1 VSRKSATLVEDDDV
15 SPPNGATDCKRVL
28 LVDDNQVNLKL
39 ASELI
44 RIWGHEVTEAEHG
57 SQALE
62 IFLAEDFDLIILDIQ
77 MPDIDGVSLLQ
88 MMREQKPENQTPAV
102 ALTANVLNDEADRL
116 LELGFVY
123 FLGKP
128 IDEDKFRSLLGGN
141 PQRRISSDKRPE
153 GSESN
158 ENRAV
163 DYAKS
168 LTLSADNE
176 SLLKQIFEII
186 QRDIPDQQQQL
197 DKALKQQD
205 HDKLAAIAHKLHGV
219 LPATRACRV

>member
-1 VSRKSATLVEDDDV
+1 MYKRQINTSQSIAELVSRKSATLVEDDDV

-116 LELGFVY
+116 LELGFDY

-128 IDEDKFRSLLGGN
+128 IDEDNFAHCSAAIHNGG
-141 PQRRISSDKRPE
+141 
-153 GSESN
+153 
-158 ENRAV
+158 
-163 DYAKS
+163 
-168 LTLSADNE
+168 
-176 SLLKQIFEII
+176 
-186 QRDIPDQQQQL
+186 
-197 DKALKQQD
+197 
-205 HDKLAAIAHKLHGV
+205 LAATSGRKAPNPMRTV
-219 LPATRACRV
+219 R